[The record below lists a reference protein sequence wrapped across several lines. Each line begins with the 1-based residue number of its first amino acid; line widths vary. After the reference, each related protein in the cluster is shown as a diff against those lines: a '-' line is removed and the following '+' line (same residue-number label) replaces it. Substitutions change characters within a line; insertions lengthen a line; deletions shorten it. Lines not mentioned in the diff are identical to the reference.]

1 MNSNDQVEANVGIKD
16 FLEGKIIRGTQSWE
30 YIYVALGFAIA
41 IEGTV
46 VQMITP
52 LVFPWNIL
60 VYAVLAF
67 ITFRLFISSDRF
79 QNKLLSIKRAYEDK
93 PR

>member
-1 MNSNDQVEANVGIKD
+1 MNSNNQVDAKFRIGNSAEAKVVR
-16 FLEGKIIRGTQSWE
+16 GKQSWS

-52 LVFPWNIL
+52 LVFPWNII
-60 VYAVLAF
+60 VYAALAF
-67 ITFRLFISSDRF
+67 ITFRLFISSDRVHE
-79 QNKLLSIKRAYEDK
+79 KLLRIKRAYEDK